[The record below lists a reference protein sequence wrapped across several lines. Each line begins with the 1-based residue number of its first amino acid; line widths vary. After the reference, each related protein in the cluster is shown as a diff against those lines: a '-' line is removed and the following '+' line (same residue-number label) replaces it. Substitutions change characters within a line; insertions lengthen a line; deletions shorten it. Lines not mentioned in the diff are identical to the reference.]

1 MLLKARFE
9 QHVGQTPV
17 PELSGP
23 LAGHIFF
30 LKKKMGSF
38 TASFYFRLL
47 SLKFVYVRRL
57 GREST
62 PTSKVPVSQSLGGKL
77 SNDTLMGGF

>member
-9 QHVGQTPV
+9 RHVGQTPV

-30 LKKKMGSF
+30 KKMGSF

-57 GREST
+57 GTEST